1 MNNISTLL
9 PMISID
15 FDSNATPNAPE
26 PADSSK
32 DDFASMLAA
41 MWSAPLAQ
49 QPQAVTDTPVE
60 TDSTTSVGIECPAG
74 QPETTNLTPLPNGDI
89 LVPQPVLT
97 YDDKPV
103 TPEIT
108 PEDGTKKIAL
118 PDISLPKQKGKVETE
133 PTDAEPIVISQTP
146 MVSNAQP
153 VATTEAK
160 SEQPAT
166 ESPVASVNGFAR
178 QPLDGTVPAP
188 GEPKVVAPVRR
199 TPTFVDPQ
207 AVASANDDTTTAQ
220 STRTEV
226 TVTVDPVAKSE
237 TQPVPAAPDQV
248 TAEAIKREANLA
260 ASYLAQASR
269 DNRESTFEAIK
280 AQVSGGGPD
289 SRSNDSAKDLAAEA
303 KQADTVV
310 PVNVSSSAFAST
322 LKKQS
327 IDTVNETIA
336 PQVANQIAELAANT
350 QPRQQRSVRLRLRP
364 EELGQVDIQLSRDA
378 AGKVS
383 AQVVVE
389 RDSARAALSQSL
401 PQLRE
406 TLERAGLQ
414 VDRLN
419 VSSDSSSF
427 AGNAR
432 DNQQTTHQSNRS
444 SYLTDTSTNT
454 SETQSQERVRDHKLL
469 SLSA

>member
-1 MNNISTLL
+1 MNNISTLQ
-9 PMISID
+9 PMISSIE
-15 FDSNATPNAPE
+15 FDSNATPNTPE

-41 MWSAPLAQ
+41 MWGAPVAQ
-49 QPQAVTDTPVE
+49 QPQPITETPVE
-60 TDSTTSVGIECPAG
+60 TDTTAPECATV
-74 QPETTNLTPLPNGDI
+74 QAEASASNLTPLPNGDI

-97 YDDKPV
+97 YDDKPETTV
-103 TPEIT
+103 T
-108 PEDGTKKIAL
+108 PEDGTKKIAV

-133 PTDAEPIVISQTP
+133 PADIEPIVINQMP

-153 VATTEAK
+153 ATEATELPK
-160 SEQPAT
+160 SDPTSQT
-166 ESPVASVNGFAR
+166 PVAPGNGFAR
-178 QPLDGTVPAP
+178 QPLDGTAPDP
-188 GEPKVVAPVRR
+188 GEPKFVAPVRR
-199 TPTFVDPQ
+199 PPTFIDPQ
-207 AVASANDDTTTAQ
+207 AVATAKDDAATAQ
-220 STRTEV
+220 PTRTEV
-226 TVTVDPVAKSE
+226 SVTVDPVGKSDA
-237 TQPVPAAPDQV
+237 QPAAAAPDQV

-269 DNRESTFEAIK
+269 DSRESTFEAIK

-289 SRSNDSAKDLAAEA
+289 SGSNDSAKDLASDTN
-303 KQADTVV
+303 QADTVV
-310 PVNVSSSAFAST
+310 PVNVSPAAFAST
-322 LKKQS
+322 LAKNS
-327 IDTVNETIA
+327 LDTVQETVA
-336 PQVANQIAELAANT
+336 PQVANQLAELAANT

-364 EELGQVDIQLSRDA
+364 EELGQVDIQLSRDS

-432 DNQQTTHQSNRS
+432 DNRQTAHESNRS
-444 SYLTDTSTNT
+444 SYLTGSSANT
-454 SETQSQERVRDHKLL
+454 SETQSKERVRDHKLI